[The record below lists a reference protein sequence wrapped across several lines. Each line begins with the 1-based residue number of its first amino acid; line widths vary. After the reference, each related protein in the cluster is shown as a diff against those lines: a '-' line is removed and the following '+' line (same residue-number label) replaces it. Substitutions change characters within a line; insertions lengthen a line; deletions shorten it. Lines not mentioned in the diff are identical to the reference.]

1 MGKHIELLVD
11 DLTEGVQNFAFTPSP
26 IENQISVHYNQMS
39 PFVKERFDFS
49 EEKVRL
55 MNEKVP
61 EVESIKNE
69 ELSESSSHYGNSSKH
84 LSYSESQDTLHS
96 CTNSI
101 TESDLN
107 ANVLDAS
114 ECDGCSKK
122 LDKKK
127 NKPLS
132 SGQKDGSVS
141 PSYFSDSSD
150 SEESFSSL
158 AEDILPNKVDDS
170 SCDNVKISITDVHQ
184 NISNKRT
191 ESEKIHSPPCSQ
203 LSEGSSNSIAFLKA
217 STPRIPSQSAAI
229 PMTDDSLQ
237 SLPEGGF
244 YGIGR
249 HKDGSDLGKSF
260 LITYKNSFWSFLLL
274 YVKKSFEIRFL
285 LSFI

>member
-1 MGKHIELLVD
+1 MGKHVELLVD
-11 DLTEGVQNFAFTPSP
+11 DVTEGVQNFAFTPSP
-26 IENQISVHYNQMS
+26 IENQISMHYNQIS
-39 PFVKERFDFS
+39 PFVKDKFDFS

-61 EVESIKNE
+61 EVEGIKTE

-107 ANVLDAS
+107 ANVLDTS
-114 ECDGCSKK
+114 ECDDRSKK
-122 LDKKK
+122 VEEKKSK
-127 NKPLS
+127 SLS
-132 SGQKDGSVS
+132 CRQKDGSIS

-158 AEDILPNKVDDS
+158 AEDVLPNKIDGS

-191 ESEKIHSPPCSQ
+191 ENEKFHSPPCSQ
-203 LSEGSSNSIAFLKA
+203 LSEGSSNSTAFLKA
-217 STPRIPSQSAAI
+217 STPRVPSQSAAI

-249 HKDGSDLGKSF
+249 HKDGSDLGNTF
-260 LITYKNSFWSFLLL
+260 
-274 YVKKSFEIRFL
+274 
-285 LSFI
+285 